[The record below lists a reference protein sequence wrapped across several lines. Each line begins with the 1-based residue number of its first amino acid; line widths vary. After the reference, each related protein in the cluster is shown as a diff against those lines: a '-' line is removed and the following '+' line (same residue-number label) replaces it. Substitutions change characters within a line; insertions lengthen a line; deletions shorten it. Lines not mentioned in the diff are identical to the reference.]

1 MEELKKRSS
10 QTAAA
15 FEKLKKNSKKD
26 HHEKIDQSFQA
37 IEQLYFYVC
46 EFERAFTEWVKEN
59 KVRSSQ
65 N

>member
-1 MEELKKRSS
+1 MEELKSDQHRPQQHMKSFK
-10 QTAAA
+10 TA
-15 FEKLKKNSKKD
+15 KD

-46 EFERAFTEWVKEN
+46 EFERALQNGVKEN
-59 KVRSSQ
+59 KVRSSK